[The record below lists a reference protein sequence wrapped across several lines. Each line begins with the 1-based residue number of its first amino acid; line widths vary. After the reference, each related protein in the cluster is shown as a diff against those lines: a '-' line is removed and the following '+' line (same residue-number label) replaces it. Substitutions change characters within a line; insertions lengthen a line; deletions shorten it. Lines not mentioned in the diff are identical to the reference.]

1 MSFLSQIRIL
11 RNLSPLLIPL
21 ALLAGYLNAG
31 GWWLRSGV
39 TLSCLALV
47 ISVWVLRSRQ
57 RDLFSIMLAFAFSIA
72 GDSVLGRYSAQPM
85 GFLAGVILFLLAHL
99 AYIKYCL
106 VHGSPC
112 RPVMWLLMAVFLGY
126 YVFCLLPVVHP
137 WPLSVAVLAYIF
149 ISILSLS
156 SAWGMRGQSFGKWL
170 FVVGIAF
177 LLFSDLLISLNTFMG
192 ISGFRRMIM
201 PTYFASQIF
210 VTASVLCCEAKG
222 VEA

>member
-1 MSFLSQIRIL
+1 MHFL
-11 RNLSPLLIPL
+11 RNLFPLLVPL

-47 ISVWVLRSRQ
+47 MLVWLLRSRR
-57 RDLFSIMLAFAFSIA
+57 RDLVFVMLAFAFSIA

-85 GFLAGVILFLLAHL
+85 GFLAGVILFLTAHL

-106 VHGSPC
+106 LHGSPS
-112 RPVMWLLMAVFLGY
+112 RPVFWLLTAVFLSY
-126 YVFCLLPVVHP
+126 YVFCLLPAVHP
-137 WPLSVAVLAYIF
+137 WPLNVAVLAYIF

-156 SAWGMRGQSFGKWL
+156 AAWGMRDQGIGKWL
-170 FVVGIAF
+170 FVVGIAS
-177 LLFSDLLISLNTFMG
+177 LLFSDLLISLNSFMG
-192 ISGFRRMIM
+192 ISDFRRMIM

-210 VTASVLCCEAKG
+210 VTASMLCCGAKG
-222 VEA
+222 DRA